1 MSTSNYLHIALAPV
15 LALVAGLAT
24 MSLGQPKEI
33 AVTLAITVLVGYWWV
48 TEAIAIPFT
57 SLLPFILLPAFGIID
72 FKAASSS
79 FGNHVIIL
87 LIGAFLLAKGLET
100 SEVHKRIAFKII
112 NLIGGSSAFR
122 IVFAFM
128 CASAVLSMWKSN
140 TATVLALLP
149 VAVAIANGANNK
161 PFAIALLLGLA
172 YSASV
177 GGVGTLVSNTNN
189 QRKLILA

>member
-15 LALVAGLAT
+15 LALVAGFAT

-33 AVTLAITVLVGYWWV
+33 AVTLVITVLVGYWWV

-87 LIGAFLLAKGLET
+87 LMGAFLLAKGLES

-128 CASAVLSMWKSN
+128 CASAVLLSMWISN
-140 TATVLALLP
+140 TAKVLALLP
-149 VAVAIANGANNK
+149 VAVAIASGANNK

-177 GGVGTLVSNTNN
+177 P
-189 QRKLILA
+189 